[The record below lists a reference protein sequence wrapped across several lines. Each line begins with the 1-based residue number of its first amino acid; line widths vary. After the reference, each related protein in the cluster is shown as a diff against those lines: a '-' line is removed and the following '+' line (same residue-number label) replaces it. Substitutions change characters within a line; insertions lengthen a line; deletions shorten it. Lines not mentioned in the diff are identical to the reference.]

1 MPITLADLLLQ
12 ALLGFTVTAG
22 FAVLFNVPRNAL
34 LYSAVVG
41 AIGHVVRV
49 CLRQLGSSAEVAAF
63 MGAFVVGVVGYGFA
77 RWRGLPRLIFTV
89 TGVIS
94 MVPGIPAYETIIF
107 FVRDDIL
114 GGIESAVRAG
124 LIASAIALGLS
135 TARLLMDTLSAKK
148 DVSAVGEG

>member
-1 MPITLADLLLQ
+1 MTLGNLLLQ

-22 FAVLFNVPRNAL
+22 FGVLFNVPRSAL
-34 LYSAVVG
+34 LYSAFVG
-41 AIGHVVRV
+41 AVGHIVRI
-49 CLRQLGSSAEVAAF
+49 CLRELGSSAEVAAF
-63 MGAFVVGVVGYGFA
+63 MGAFIVGVVGYWFS

-148 DVSAVGEG
+148 ETSVTGDE